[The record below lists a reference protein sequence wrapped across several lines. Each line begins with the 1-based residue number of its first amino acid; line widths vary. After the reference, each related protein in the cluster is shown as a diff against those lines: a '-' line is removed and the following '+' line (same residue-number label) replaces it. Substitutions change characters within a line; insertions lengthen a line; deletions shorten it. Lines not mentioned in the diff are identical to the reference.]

1 MDFLIKSSY
10 NIYIINKRKDINN
23 MEMQKMLK
31 IAKAKN
37 AIQKELIAYVEKN
50 FEDFE
55 SMWFE
60 NLEEDFVSDYAI
72 ANEVSFAFDENLNV
86 NIIDI
91 YK

>member
-1 MDFLIKSSY
+1 
-10 NIYIINKRKDINN
+10 

-31 IAKAKN
+31 IAKAQN
-37 AIQKELIAYVEKN
+37 AIQKELIAYVEKT

-60 NLEEDFVSDYAI
+60 NLEEDFISNYAI
-72 ANEVSFAFDENLNV
+72 AHNVSFAFDENLNV

-91 YK
+91 YE